1 MRLSPQRK
9 PESTRQ
15 AARARNHLVAVP
27 DLETERR
34 QRVDPYWTAVVI
46 RPAVAA
52 DAVAVLR
59 LAALDSARPPTGE
72 TLVAEQAGS
81 LVAALSLSDG
91 NVIADPFRP
100 TADIVGLL
108 RMRAGQLRHNGLT
121 PAA

>member
-91 NVIADPFRP
+91 DVIADPFRP